1 MSNKP
6 AKKIDPFQI
15 FIHADGFY
23 KADHILS
30 NINFNTDPQLATEIG
45 QASMVL
51 SALNSEL
58 FLKCLICIET
68 GRVPRGHNLH
78 SLFKQ
83 LKPQT
88 RRRIEHIWDTELVP
102 HRNSMWVKIEN
113 SFGDGRKIARDL
125 TSALAGGSTAFEKI
139 RYSYEDDN
147 EEVQFYIGD
156 LPQILGRVI
165 LEMKPEW
172 RNRRRRVQE
181 VAGAD
186 PAPSQGR
193 PQTEK
198 S

>member
-1 MSNKP
+1 
-6 AKKIDPFQI
+6 
-15 FIHADGFY
+15 
-23 KADHILS
+23 
-30 NINFNTDPQLATEIG
+30 
-45 QASMVL
+45 
-51 SALNSEL
+51 
-58 FLKCLICIET
+58 
-68 GRVPRGHNLH
+68 
-78 SLFKQ
+78 
-83 LKPQT
+83 
-88 RRRIEHIWDTELVP
+88 
-102 HRNSMWVKIEN
+102 MWVKIEN